1 LEILKNFLG
10 KKTVQKKGNRIKRM
24 KTKEKRNKGEEDISI
39 EKSNMKL
46 MDIFM

>member
-24 KTKEKRNKGEEDISI
+24 KTKEKRETKGRKTFQLKNQI
-39 EKSNMKL
+39 
-46 MDIFM
+46 